1 MNAMTP
7 MPRRSLDELLFWLP
21 SALRNHDAT
30 EWERKFVVSILGQS
44 KRPQW
49 KPSAAQRRTI
59 EGIIEK
65 LVLTGDD
72 DCQVL
77 DDA

>member
-1 MNAMTP
+1 MNAMLP
-7 MPRRSLDELLFWLP
+7 LPNRSLDELLFWLP
-21 SALRNHDAT
+21 SAIKNPEAT
-30 EWERKFVVSILGQS
+30 AWERKFCVSILGQS

-65 LVLTGDD
+65 LVFTGDD